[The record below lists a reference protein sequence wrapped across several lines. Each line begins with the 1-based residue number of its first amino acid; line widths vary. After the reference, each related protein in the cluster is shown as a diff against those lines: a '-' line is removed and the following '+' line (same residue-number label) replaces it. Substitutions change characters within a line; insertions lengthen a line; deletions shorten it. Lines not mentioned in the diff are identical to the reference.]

1 MVNNK
6 SLDTSSLRQ
15 HHRGMVLR
23 LIAAAPLSRSEI
35 ASRSGL
41 SSMGVTRIVTELM
54 AAGLVQEGGKT
65 SRRDGPG
72 RQGTRLRLRADGAYV
87 FGVTI
92 SGFLNE
98 LVCVD
103 ACGAIR
109 ARKALR
115 FSQITDPEQVIDEVG
130 DALIAMQAHC
140 GLAPERC
147 LGIGAAISGIVSHG
161 TGVVRQASPLGWR
174 DVRFAELLRARTGLA
189 VVVENLAN
197 ALSLSQRQF
206 GAAQAHQDML
216 LISAGTTIGAS
227 LTLGGALVRGA
238 NARAGQI
245 GHSFVGEGPL
255 CCSCGR
261 RDCLNTRASG
271 WAILVGHRAH
281 RGS

>member
-140 GLAPERC
+140 RA
-147 LGIGAAISGIVSHG
+147 GA
-161 TGVVRQASPLGWR
+161 R
-174 DVRFAELLRARTGLA
+174 
-189 VVVENLAN
+189 
-197 ALSLSQRQF
+197 ALSGHWCGDFRDRLPWH
-206 GAAQAHQDML
+206 GC
-216 LISAGTTIGAS
+216 GAS
-227 LTLGGALVRGA
+227 GQSTWLARCAVCRIAAGAD
-238 NARAGQI
+238 RAGGGGGKSRQ
-245 GHSFVGEGPL
+245 
-255 CCSCGR
+255 C
-261 RDCLNTRASG
+261 A
-271 WAILVGHRAH
+271 
-281 RGS
+281 